1 MNHPNIVGFRAA
13 QRLSDGHLCLALEHC
28 EASLYSFIQER
39 VKPHGGCVSPTREA
53 RAGDVFSP
61 SEVMRIGKVYTAR
74 ALTRA
79 RKEEE
84 KYWERLRGERTQRAG
99 HFSIHA

>member
-1 MNHPNIVGFRAA
+1 VPLAPPPAAEEPLETLYGRVFVTPRAVRA
-13 QRLSDGHLCLALEHC
+13 SDDEEGCEPLAESLE
-28 EASLYSFIQER
+28 A
-39 VKPHGGCVSPTREA
+39 VSPD
-53 RAGDVFSP
+53 GP
-61 SEVMRIGKVYTAR
+61 SLEELREVMRIGKVFTAR